1 MTAEIDAIKES
12 IYDKIAEINDE
23 NVLIAI
29 QTIIENIDNSSD
41 DKITNKEDFTSYIKE
56 WVKNM

>member
-1 MTAEIDAIKES
+1 MTNEIDTIKEN

-29 QTIIENIDNSSD
+29 QTIIVNIENSRE

>member
-1 MTAEIDAIKES
+1 MTTTADAIKEH

-23 NVLIAI
+23 NILIAI
-29 QTIIENIDNSSD
+29 QTIIENIEINSLDSV
-41 DKITNKEDFTSYIKE
+41 TEKEDFAGYIKE

>member
-1 MTAEIDAIKES
+1 MTNEIDTIKEN

-23 NVLIAI
+23 NVLKAI
-29 QTIIENIDNSSD
+29 QTIILNIENSRE

>member
-1 MTAEIDAIKES
+1 MTTEIDVIKEN

-23 NVLIAI
+23 KVLIAI
-29 QTIIENIDNSSD
+29 QTIIDNIEKSTEDE
-41 DKITNKEDFTSYIKE
+41 ITKKEDFTSYIRE

>member
-1 MTAEIDAIKES
+1 MTTEIDVIKEN

-23 NVLIAI
+23 KVLIAI
-29 QTIIENIDNSSD
+29 QTIIDNIEKSTEDE
-41 DKITNKEDFTSYIKE
+41 ITNKEDFTSYIRE

>member
-1 MTAEIDAIKES
+1 MTTTADAIKEN

-23 NVLIAI
+23 NILIAI
-29 QTIIENIDNSSD
+29 QTLIDNIEINSLNSV
-41 DKITNKEDFTSYIKE
+41 TEKEDFAGYIKE